1 MTASTFSVRFR
12 RVAGLVRKETRQI
25 VRDPSSYLVAVVL
38 PLLQLFV
45 FGYGVSLD
53 LQHIPLG
60 LVVEQATPEAESL
73 VASFSNSRYFDVRL
87 ARHRRE
93 VEDDLVSGRL
103 KGVVVLAADFTER
116 LGRADPAPVQVIV
129 DGSEPNTASLVQNYA
144 QGVWS
149 NWLAQEAVSRAGLAY
164 RPGAMQTVGAEQR
177 IWFNPDVNSH
187 NFLVP
192 GSIAIIMTM
201 IGTLLSA
208 LVIAREWERGT
219 MEALMTTP
227 VTAGEL
233 LISKF
238 IPYFLLGMV
247 AMALAVT
254 AAVLVFA
261 VPLRG
266 SLTALV
272 IVSSAYLCTMLAL
285 GLLISTLTRDQFTAS
300 QIALIAGFLP
310 AFELSGF
317 VFEID
322 GMPAPIRALTCVLPP
337 RYFVASLQTIF
348 LAGDVPSVLV
358 WNTLVLAGMA
368 AVLFAILIRSTRM
381 RLE

>member
-1 MTASTFSVRFR
+1 MTLPLPSRLR
-12 RVAGLVRKETRQI
+12 RIVGLVRKESRQI
-25 VRDPSSYLVAVVL
+25 ARDPSSYLVAVVL

-53 LQHIPLG
+53 LRRIPLG
-60 LVVEQATPEAESL
+60 LVVEQATPEAQSL
-73 VASFSNSRYFDVRL
+73 VSSFSNSRYFDVRL

-93 VEDDLVSGRL
+93 MEQDLVSGRL
-103 KGVVVLAADFTER
+103 KGVVVLTADFTER

-129 DGSEPNTASLVQNYA
+129 DGSEPNTAGLVQNYA

-149 NWLAQEAVSRAGLAY
+149 NWLAQEAVSRAGLTF
-164 RPGAMQTVGAEQR
+164 RPGAVKVVGAEQR
-177 IWFNPDVNSH
+177 VWFNPDVSSH

-227 VTAGEL
+227 VSAGEL
-233 LISKF
+233 LIAKF
-238 IPYFLLGMV
+238 IPYFVLGMV
-247 AMALAVT
+247 AMALAVI
-254 AAVLVFA
+254 AAVLVFQ

-322 GMPAPIRALTCVLPP
+322 GMPGAIRALTCVLPP
-337 RYFVASLQTIF
+337 RYFVSSLQTIF
-348 LAGDVPSVLV
+348 LAGDVPSLLV
-358 WNTLVLAGMA
+358 WNTAVLAGMA
-368 AVLFAILIRSTRM
+368 AVLFALLIRSTRM